1 MSNQNTTST
10 YKLLSLQAITSI
22 HAGSGQSLDVIDLP
36 IMRESHTGY
45 PVIFGSAVKGALR
58 ANAKQQNLPNIDEIY
73 GKGDGK
79 KDEDVS
85 QASAIAIGDARLL
98 ALPVRSLTTQ
108 YRLLTC
114 PHLLQRLKDQLIQIG
129 QGCTLAIPI
138 VAEDKI
144 ITTATTGKIYLEE
157 YRYEIKQ
164 NALLEEWQK
173 ELQTIFSP
181 SDETT
186 LATLSIVSNDQFAHL
201 CQVATTIT
209 PHIKI
214 EENKIVKSGAL
225 WYEESLPPETLLYSL
240 IIANDSH
247 KPTPKNTEE
256 KGQDKQNGT
265 EDNSNDIQS
274 LSAQDVIEKI
284 ENQLDQSQNKAYLQI
299 GGNETVGMGWCKTFF
314 YPSNDTPNNQS
325 NP

>member
-1 MSNQNTTST
+1 
-10 YKLLSLQAITSI
+10 
-22 HAGSGQSLDVIDLP
+22 
-36 IMRESHTGY
+36 MRESHTGY

-73 GKGDGK
+73 GKGD
-79 KDEDVS
+79 KDAS

-129 QGCTLAIPI
+129 QCCTLAIPT
-138 VAEDKI
+138 VKENEI
-144 ITTATTGKIYLEE
+144 IIQQDYENIYLEE

-201 CQVATTIT
+201 CKIATAIT

-214 EENKIVKSGAL
+214 EENKTASSGAL

-240 IIANDSH
+240 IIANKSH
-247 KPTPKNTEE
+247 KPAPKNTEE

-284 ENQLDQSQNKAYLQI
+284 ENQFDQSQNKAYLQI

-314 YPSNDTPNNQS
+314 YPHS
-325 NP
+325 NPSNSQANP